1 MGRNYYE
8 ILGISKTATNDE
20 IRKAYKRMALK
31 YHPDKNDHPQAAQH
45 FQEIVAA
52 FEILSNKE
60 KRDIYDLYGEE
71 GLKSDGSEQPNY
83 AQTSSDMLPFMC
95 AVGGTVLFA
104 FAAFKTF
111 QFFTKKKDVGHEDD
125 SSSD

>member
-1 MGRNYYE
+1 MGKNYYQ
-8 ILGISKTATNDE
+8 ILGLSRTANDE
-20 IRKAYKRMALK
+20 EIKKAYKRMALK
-31 YHPDKNDHPQAAQH
+31 YHPDKNDHPQAAEH

-60 KRDIYDLYGEE
+60 KREIYDNYGEE
-71 GLKSDGSEQPNY
+71 GLKYGSEQTSY
-83 AQTSSDMLPFMC
+83 SQASSDMMPFMV

-111 QFFTKKKDVGHEDD
+111 QFFTKKKDAELEDD

>member
-1 MGRNYYE
+1 MGKNYYE
-8 ILGISKTATNDE
+8 ILGINRTANDDE
-20 IRKAYKRMALK
+20 IKKAYKRMALK
-31 YHPDKNDHPQAAQH
+31 YHPDKNDHPQAAEH
-45 FQEIVAA
+45 FQEVAAA

-60 KRDIYDLYGEE
+60 KREVYDNYGEE
-71 GLKSDGSEQPNY
+71 GLKYGSTQENCGQP
-83 AQTSSDMLPFMC
+83 TSDMVPFMC

-111 QFFTKKKDVGHEDD
+111 QYFTKKKGTTSGDE